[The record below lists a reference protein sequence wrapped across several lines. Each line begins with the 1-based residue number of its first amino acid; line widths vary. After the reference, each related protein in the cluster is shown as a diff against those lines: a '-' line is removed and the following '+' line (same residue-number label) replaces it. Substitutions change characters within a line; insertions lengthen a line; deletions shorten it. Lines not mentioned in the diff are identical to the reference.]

1 MAENDREWVIR
12 MSYLGYRV
20 IINGITV
27 PDNLI
32 AKGSW
37 NMSKP
42 KRIVSNWKDAN
53 QIEHEDV
60 LPTRKVDIKFSIKR
74 RTLSEQESIIGIL
87 GLQESVPVTYWDDY
101 DCTYKTGT
109 FKMDAVTFNHENTEY
124 GDIRYTAT
132 PIHLTEY

>member
-1 MAENDREWVIR
+1 

-60 LPTRKVDIKFSIKR
+60 LPNRKKDIKFSIKR
-74 RTLSEQESIIGIL
+74 RKLAEQEQIEL
-87 GLQESVPVTYWDDY
+87 VPTFMLKVKNFTVGL
-101 DCTYKTGT
+101 
-109 FKMDAVTFNHENTEY
+109 
-124 GDIRYTAT
+124 
-132 PIHLTEY
+132 

>member
-1 MAENDREWVIR
+1 

-37 NMSKP
+37 EAGKP
-42 KRIVSNWKDAN
+42 KRIVSTWKDAN

-60 LPTRKVDIKFSIKR
+60 LPNRKKEIKFSIKR
-74 RTLSEQESIIGIL
+74 RVLAEQEQIIGL
-87 GLQESVPVTYWDDY
+87 FALLDHVPVTYWDDDTCSY
-101 DCTYKTGT
+101 LTGD
-109 FKMDAVTFNHENTEY
+109 FKMDYVPFKHENTEY
-124 GDIRYTAT
+124 GDIQYAAT

>member
-1 MAENDREWVIR
+1 
-12 MSYLGYRV
+12 MSYSGYRV
-20 IINGITV
+20 IINGTTV

-60 LPTRKVDIKFSIKR
+60 LPTRKVDIKFSIKLVQNHPKFLFR
-74 RTLSEQESIIGIL
+74 FLLNTSSDLRVQSKIL
-87 GLQESVPVTYWDDY
+87 E
-101 DCTYKTGT
+101 
-109 FKMDAVTFNHENTEY
+109 A
-124 GDIRYTAT
+124 
-132 PIHLTEY
+132 

>member
-1 MAENDREWVIR
+1 
-12 MSYLGYRV
+12 MSYGGYRV
-20 IINGITV
+20 IINGTTI

-37 NMSKP
+37 NLNKP

-60 LPTRKVDIKFSIKR
+60 LPDRKADIRFSIKR
-74 RTLSEQESIIGIL
+74 RKLEEQEQIIGIL
-87 GLQESVPVTYWDDY
+87 SLQEHVPVTYWDDY
-101 DCTYKTGT
+101 TCSYKTGD

-124 GDIRYTAT
+124 GDIQYSAT